1 MAEKQVVH
9 GVVEPGFERVADA
22 FALNFTDRGDRGAAC
37 TVIIEGA
44 TVIDIHAGEMRPSHS
59 WTRETS
65 SPVFSVSKGVTAIS
79 LLMASDRGLLDM
91 DQPVADYWPEF
102 GAHGKGDIT
111 VRDALAHRAGIPSF
125 SQPWDAAALAS
136 WFPVVDDLASQKP
149 IWQPGTAFLY
159 HAISV
164 GFIAG
169 EVLRRAT
176 GKRPGQWL
184 AENIA
189 GPLSLQMAYGA
200 DMADDRVAPLLQPT
214 SAVGGIPLSKDDA
227 ALVIRAMLMDGAY
240 GPDLFTV
247 ANTAAFLG
255 PESPA
260 ANIVTR
266 ASDLAA
272 LYSATVYPVRG
283 SRLLSDDA
291 IAQATQ
297 PISYGKPFIGADK
310 GDIWGTG
317 FMLHSGRRG
326 MAGPGSF
333 GHDGAGGQLAFAHPS
348 LGLGF
353 GYQTIQPCGDDD
365 ISAEALCAALSESL

>member
-291 IAQATQ
+291 IARATQ

-353 GYQTIQPCGDDD
+353 GYQTIQPGGDDD
-365 ISAEALCAALSESL
+365 IRAEALCAALRESL

>member
-1 MAEKQVVH
+1 MTAKQVVD
-9 GVVEPGFERVADA
+9 GVVAPGFERVADA
-22 FALNFTDRGDRGAAC
+22 FALNFSDRGDRGAAC
-37 TVIIEGA
+37 TIIIEGT
-44 TVIDIHAGEMRPSHS
+44 TVVDIHAGESQPGHPWSRT
-59 WTRETS
+59 TR

-79 LLMASDRGLLDM
+79 LLMAADRGLLDP
-91 DQPVADYWPEF
+91 DQPVAAYWPEF
-102 GAHGKGDIT
+102 GAHGKDQIT
-111 VRDALAHRAGIPSF
+111 VRDALAHRAGVPSF
-125 SQPWDAAALAS
+125 SQPWDAAALAD
-136 WFPVVDDLASQKP
+136 WFPVVEDLASQQP
-149 IWQPGTAFLY
+149 LWQPGTAFLY

-189 GPLSLQMAYGA
+189 GPLGLQMSYGA
-200 DMADDRVAPLLQPT
+200 DAADDRLAPLLQPAV
-214 SAVGGIPLSKDDA
+214 AVGGIPLSEDDA

-240 GPDLFTV
+240 APDLFTV

-272 LYSATVYPVRG
+272 LYSAAVYPAGG

-291 IAQATQ
+291 IARATE
-297 PISYGKPFIGADK
+297 PISYGKPFIGSDK

-333 GHDGAGGQLAFAHPS
+333 GHDGAGGQLAFAQPS

-353 GYQTIQPCGDDD
+353 GYQTIQPGGDDD
-365 ISAEALCAALSESL
+365 IRAEALCAALRDSL